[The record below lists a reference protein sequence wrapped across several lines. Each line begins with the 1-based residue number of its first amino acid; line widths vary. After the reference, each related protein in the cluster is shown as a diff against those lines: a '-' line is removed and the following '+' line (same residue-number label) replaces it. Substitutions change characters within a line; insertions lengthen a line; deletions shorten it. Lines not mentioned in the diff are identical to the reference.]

1 MIISIEEL
9 TTLLEN
15 INRDIS
21 YANSKYEKLKSVVI
35 QINAERDDL
44 EQEVKKLRA
53 FKDTYGN

>member
-9 TTLLEN
+9 TTLIEN